1 MCVCSLSRRRE
12 ETGAK
17 VPSSNCVCVCVCVQI
32 VEAREAANRLH
43 LMISDNEQ
51 KQSSTLK

>member
-1 MCVCSLSRRRE
+1 MCVLSFSAERGNRCKS
-12 ETGAK
+12 AVVK
-17 VPSSNCVCVCVCVQI
+17 LCVRVCVQI